1 MASRNPITTTRTLQV
16 QSNPSK
22 NTTPEGVDR
31 EFATQGITAAMKHP
45 TPRDEHIEW
54 RCAGHP
60 EPEVFQPT
68 DPDTLAEAKAV
79 CSGCP
84 ARLVCLNL
92 GLDRKEWGVWG
103 GVLLEGGKRLAEPRK
118 AGRPKKQPQRDAA
131 TTTEDAV
138 ALG

>member
-1 MASRNPITTTRTLQV
+1 MASRNPITTTRTLPV
-16 QSNPSK
+16 QSKSSND
-22 NTTPEGVDR
+22 VDR
-31 EFATQGITAAMKHP
+31 EFATQGITIAMKHP

-60 EPEVFQPT
+60 DPEVFQPT
-68 DPDTLAEAKAV
+68 DEDTLAEAKRL

-84 ARLVCLNL
+84 ARMMCLSL

-118 AGRPKKQPQRDAA
+118 PGRPKSKPQVESDVSQEAI
-131 TTTEDAV
+131 